1 MSDDAMGEVV
11 DDADET
17 ARVAALVARA
27 GLRLKADEIA
37 GLVSAY
43 RKDRAGLERLRQMVA
58 AGDEPVHVF
67 RAARRGGAAG

>member
-1 MSDDAMGEVV
+1 MSDDTMGLVV

-27 GLRLKADEIA
+27 GLRLKAEEIA

-58 AGDEPVHVF
+58 ADDEPVHVF
-67 RAARRGGAAG
+67 RALRCGAAG